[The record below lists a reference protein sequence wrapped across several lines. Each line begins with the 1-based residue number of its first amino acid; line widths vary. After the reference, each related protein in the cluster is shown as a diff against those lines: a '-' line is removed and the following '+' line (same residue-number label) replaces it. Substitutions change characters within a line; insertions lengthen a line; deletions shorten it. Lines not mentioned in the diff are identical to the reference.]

1 MTNYDM
7 QEVTVQTAQ
16 GEKTVR
22 YPRLLLSGRL
32 ESDDF
37 IQMATRYT
45 TYNPAEAR
53 ACLGLLAESLA
64 DAMARG
70 YSVHLEGIGTFT
82 PTLGLRPG
90 FERETGIPGE
100 TRRNALSICLDG
112 VAYKADKKLVKR
124 AAKDC
129 QLRRAGGSICRS
141 STRYTPDQR
150 LELARQYLAE
160 HAEMSL
166 THYCAL
172 TGLLKDKASREL
184 RRWEQSPHETGI
196 RALGRGP
203 AKRWTAADIHT
214 EG

>member
-1 MTNYDM
+1 MAEYDM
-7 QEVTVQTAQ
+7 QETTLAQ
-16 GEKTVR
+16 GTGEMTVR
-22 YPRLLLSGRL
+22 YPRMRLYGRL
-32 ESDDF
+32 DTDDF
-37 IQMATRYT
+37 LLRAARHT
-45 TYNPAEAR
+45 TFNLAELR
-53 ACLGLLAESLA
+53 AAVHLLASKLA
-64 DAMARG
+64 ETLAQG
-70 YSVHLEGIGTFT
+70 YSVHLDGLGSFT

-90 FERETGIPGE
+90 AQRETGTPGE
-100 TRRNALSICLDG
+100 TRRNATSICVDG
-112 VAYKADKKLVKR
+112 IAFKPDRSLVRLTDAACRLKRTADKSR
-124 AAKDC
+124 
-129 QLRRAGGSICRS
+129 RS

-184 RRWEQSPHETGI
+184 RRWEKSPHETGI